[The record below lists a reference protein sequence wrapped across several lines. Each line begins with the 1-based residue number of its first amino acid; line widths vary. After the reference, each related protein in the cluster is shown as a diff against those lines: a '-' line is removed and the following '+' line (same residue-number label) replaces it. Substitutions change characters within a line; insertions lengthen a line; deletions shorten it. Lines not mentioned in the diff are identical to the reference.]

1 MALELL
7 MVLHPSARRS
17 GNHKT
22 QLSQGESMSIASL
35 VLGIIAVLVALVPF
49 LGIVAFLPALLGGAL
64 GLVGALRKKPG
75 RGLAIAGLLLCTVAG
90 VTAGLNFKAT
100 DTAVT
105 ALDEAVN
112 GKEVREL
119 ALQGVYVESYAGD
132 DYTMLLDI
140 QNISDRPVKVF
151 RGYVAFYDEF
161 DALSHK
167 EDIEH
172 LKVIAPGQHLYLGK
186 LVSDGQVLIEELP
199 VLATPVTSRDQIET
213 IRTNKKTKLFCTD
226 VGF

>member
-1 MALELL
+1 
-7 MVLHPSARRS
+7 
-17 GNHKT
+17 
-22 QLSQGESMSIASL
+22 MSIASL

-100 DTAVT
+100 DKAVT

-112 GKEVREL
+112 GREVPDL
-119 ALQGVYVESYAGD
+119 ALQGVFIEPYANG
-132 DYTMLLDI
+132 DYTLLLDI
-140 QNISDRPVKVF
+140 QNNGGRTISGF

-161 DALSHK
+161 DKVVHK
-167 EDIEH
+167 EEIEH
-172 LKVIAPGQHLYLGK
+172 LKPLSPGQRLYLSK

>member
-1 MALELL
+1 
-7 MVLHPSARRS
+7 
-17 GNHKT
+17 
-22 QLSQGESMSIASL
+22 MSIAAL
-35 VLGIIAVLVALVPF
+35 VLGIIALIVALIPVV
-49 LGIVAFLPALLGGAL
+49 GVVALLPALVGGL
-64 GLVGALRKKPG
+64 FGLIGSLRKKGG
-75 RGLAIAGLLLCTVAG
+75 RGLGIAGLLLCIVAG
-90 VTAGLNFKAT
+90 FTAGLNFKAT

-140 QNISDRPVKVF
+140 QNISDRPVKGF

-161 DALSHK
+161 DKLNHK

-199 VLATPVTSRDQIET
+199 FLATPVTSHDQIET
-213 IRTNKKTKLFCTD
+213 LRTNKKTKLFCTD